1 MQRNLINA
9 HLVTKRSN
17 HNSMIFLSPQN
28 STGPSTALVAV
39 ALQDHLAKQYSLS
52 INDPLSKKRT
62 HQLATCTSQNSNCS
76 RCGKG
81 PHYNKH
87 KQQQTGRQTVIAINS
102 DILALNTNCDG
113 RETVQPS
120 AVHHAEQ
127 TVAASHGGI
136 KGGLS
141 TSSKEVEHV
150 LDKVPPPLSLAQRM
164 GLVEAPPTLLSN
176 AEWAKVKSMSVHRHD
191 SASPCPICHEPFGLA
206 KQVIRIT
213 VFVSVNSL
221 NNLNCTAQY
230 NALLFQCA
238 VLPVNAMTT
247 LPVGTIIVLSCV
259 SFELPEIPGAILSQ

>member
-1 MQRNLINA
+1 M
-9 HLVTKRSN
+9 
-17 HNSMIFLSPQN
+17 
-28 STGPSTALVAV
+28 
-39 ALQDHLAKQYSLS
+39 
-52 INDPLSKKRT
+52 
-62 HQLATCTSQNSNCS
+62 
-76 RCGKG
+76 
-81 PHYNKH
+81 
-87 KQQQTGRQTVIAINS
+87 IAINS

-120 AVHHAEQ
+120 AVHHVEQ

-213 VFVSVNSL
+213 VFVSVNFL

-259 SFELPEIPGAILSQ
+259 SFELSEIPGAILSQQTLSNVQERELPKENHLRRSSLLQKLGRHCVSTYKFNGEVAFSIFLAHCSSSSCKYCKPSLAISINDSRIRH